1 MKLVFQS
8 EVSGSYQGQ
17 NIWITNEWKRYSHT
31 FTVEHSSDSNRV
43 RFWYMQSDVTYF
55 LDEVSIS
62 PGDRITFEPNEKLQV
77 VDGFGAGIK
86 RRTEQLY
93 VLNDSFREQI
103 EEYCFEDLEVNM
115 IRFFVYHDLEPEN
128 DNNDPYSLDESQ
140 LDWTRY
146 DSDPN
151 NWRTRYVGEALQNAF
166 NLSINGFDH
175 VIGNSNSAP
184 GWLKT
189 NGQHNGGGT
198 LISGGESEFSEFLV
212 AFLSGMESR
221 YGIEVT
227 AISPTNEPD
236 YEVSYESMNT
246 TPSELSSILINLNS
260 RLANSGL
267 DNIKIVSPECF
278 RVESQNAGTSA
289 TNYINA
295 MFQNSAAEEAV
306 DIVGTHTYADPNH
319 NANWNAL
326 KVAANG
332 KPIWVTESANLGS
345 TDQSMTDAANYIKW
359 IIRGFNEGGVTAYML
374 HLFYEEADSNGYSS
388 LVAWTPT
395 GEIILP
401 KRYHSFKHF
410 TNLVKKGYSLITS
423 NSTDENEVYVG
434 GFTSED
440 ESKII
445 LQVFNEGEEKDFSMD
460 IPIGAISV
468 EKILTTNNNSEEFIS
483 LGLEDID
490 YYNRYFLT
498 TLPELSLTSFVFNID
513 ESLSNSSNYLVNNNL
528 LEVRLFPNPSEDEI
542 SLIFND
548 YSTYSLNIFDLKG
561 LKIMQKTIFD
571 NEASID
577 ISEFQKGTYLLK
589 ISSMIDE
596 KTITK
601 KIIKQ

>member
-1 MKLVFQS
+1 MIAIQII
-8 EVSGSYQGQ
+8 G
-17 NIWITNEWKRYSHT
+17 
-31 FTVEHSSDSNRV
+31 
-43 RFWYMQSDVTYF
+43 
-55 LDEVSIS
+55 
-62 PGDRITFEPNEKLQV
+62 EPDML
-77 VDGFGAGIK
+77 A
-86 RRTEQLY
+86 
-93 VLNDSFREQI
+93 
-103 EEYCFEDLEVNM
+103 
-115 IRFFVYHDLEPEN
+115 
-128 DNNDPYSLDESQ
+128 
-140 LDWTRY
+140 
-146 DSDPN
+146 
-151 NWRTRYVGEALQNAF
+151 EALQNAF

>member
-1 MKLVFQS
+1 
-8 EVSGSYQGQ
+8 
-17 NIWITNEWKRYSHT
+17 
-31 FTVEHSSDSNRV
+31 
-43 RFWYMQSDVTYF
+43 
-55 LDEVSIS
+55 
-62 PGDRITFEPNEKLQV
+62 
-77 VDGFGAGIK
+77 
-86 RRTEQLY
+86 
-93 VLNDSFREQI
+93 
-103 EEYCFEDLEVNM
+103 
-115 IRFFVYHDLEPEN
+115 
-128 DNNDPYSLDESQ
+128 
-140 LDWTRY
+140 
-146 DSDPN
+146 
-151 NWRTRYVGEALQNAF
+151 
-166 NLSINGFDH
+166 
-175 VIGNSNSAP
+175 
-184 GWLKT
+184 
-189 NGQHNGGGT
+189 
-198 LISGGESEFSEFLV
+198 
-212 AFLSGMESR
+212 
-221 YGIEVT
+221 
-227 AISPTNEPD
+227 
-236 YEVSYESMNT
+236 
-246 TPSELSSILINLNS
+246 
-260 RLANSGL
+260 
-267 DNIKIVSPECF
+267 
-278 RVESQNAGTSA
+278 
-289 TNYINA
+289 